1 MRQSF
6 WVTEPEESGREIM
19 HSTDKIA
26 ILMAVYNGEKYI
38 GQQIES
44 ILSQTCQEWE
54 LFIHDDGSTDRT
66 IEAINEYQSRY
77 PEKIHLIEGKS
88 KGGAKYN
95 FFYLFNQVEASHY
108 MTCDQDDVWL
118 ENKIELTYNRM
129 LELEKSAIDKPCL
142 VYTELRVVDA
152 GLNTISETMSEY
164 QSLDCHK
171 QSISQFILQN
181 SVTGCTMMVNNK
193 LRNMLIELTDI
204 DKTIMHDWWAAL
216 IAVQFGR
223 TAFIDEPTILYRQ
236 HGDNSL
242 GALSVNKFSYI
253 IKRIWQK
260 EQIQESMRLGRVQA
274 KEFAKTYD
282 LPDDSFPARYAALE
296 GKSRHERRR
305 FYKENDMYKTGFMRR
320 MGQVIWG

>member
-1 MRQSF
+1 
-6 WVTEPEESGREIM
+6 M

-88 KGGAKYN
+88 TGGAKYN